1 MKFLITEPK
10 LEKIILNYLDDF
22 LDLKKFQLWTNKK
35 SPHSLFFVKDGKLL
49 LWVDKKH
56 RNFIYEYD
64 DIYQFLRNFFL
75 LNDEQVTEIM
85 YKWFIKKFKDESFS
99 IIPDN
104 INDWYEENSQIYK
117 GNWVKV

>member
-1 MKFLITEPK
+1 MKFIISESK

-35 SPHSLFFVKDGKLL
+35 NPHSLFFVKDGKLL

-56 RNFIYEYD
+56 RNFFYEYD
-64 DIYQFLRNFFL
+64 DIYEFLRSFFS

-85 YKWFIKKFKDESFS
+85 DKWFIKKFKDESFS
-99 IIPDN
+99 IIPEN